1 MQQNERNE
9 PALGFVRNDGRITRP
24 ASCVQDEGIVQPVSK
39 EMDQLSRRLHH
50 YTPPGRPGGVFFCL
64 FFTILK
70 LMRRYRSVLGLDPCD
85 AAYIAGLID
94 GEGTITL
101 SREHRNE
108 NRRLVVSIASTQRCL
123 LEFVADRTGCGKIT
137 NKRTTS
143 EPHTLSFAFRVT
155 NRQALELLRQVRPY
169 LRSYKAARAAL
180 ALKHYL
186 VLTPRNGQYTTGQT
200 RARQEFET
208 FFLATTKNGT
218 LRNDQTA
225 PADGVN
231 PPSGRDGSRIHAGTL
246 AIRPTTA
253 ASSRIWSREIV
264 DARVAKLVV

>member
-1 MQQNERNE
+1 MENEHNE
-9 PALGFVRNDGRITRP
+9 PALGFVRNNGRITRP

-50 YTPPGRPGGVFFCL
+50 HTPPGRPGGVFFCL

-70 LMRRYRSVLGLDPCD
+70 LMGPYRSILSLDPRD

-94 GEGTITL
+94 GDGTITL

-108 NRRLVVSIASTQRCL
+108 NRRLVVSIASTERCL
-123 LEFVADRTGCGKIT
+123 LEFVADRTDCGKIT

-143 EPHTLSFAFRVT
+143 ERHTLSFAFRVT
-155 NRQALELLRQVRPY
+155 NRQALELLRQIQPY
-169 LRSYKAARAAL
+169 LRSYKATRAAL

-186 VLTPRNGQYTTGQT
+186 ALTPRNGQYTAGQK

-208 FFLATTKNGT
+208 FFLATTKNGIP
-218 LRNDQTA
+218 RNGQTGTF
-225 PADGVN
+225 PEKNGH
-231 PPSGRDGSRIHAGTL
+231 PPEV
-246 AIRPTTA
+246 
-253 ASSRIWSREIV
+253 W
-264 DARVAKLVV
+264 

>member
-1 MQQNERNE
+1 M
-9 PALGFVRNDGRITRP
+9 
-24 ASCVQDEGIVQPVSK
+24 QDEGIVQPVSK

-50 YTPPGRPGGVFFCL
+50 HTPPGRPGGVFFWL

-70 LMRRYRSVLGLDPCD
+70 LMRLYRSVLGLDPCD

-108 NRRLVVSIASTQRCL
+108 NRRLVVSIASTERCL
-123 LEFVADRTGCGKIT
+123 LEFVADRVACGKIT

-143 EPHTLSFAFRVT
+143 DRHTLSFAFRVT
-155 NRQALELLRQVRPY
+155 NRQALELLRQVQPY
-169 LRSYKAARAAL
+169 LRSYKATRAAL

-186 VLTPRNGQYTTGQT
+186 ALTPRNGQYTEGQK

-208 FFLATTKNGT
+208 FFLATTKNST
-218 LRNDQTA
+218 
-225 PADGVN
+225 PAV
-231 PPSGRDGSRIHAGTL
+231 SFSVR
-246 AIRPTTA
+246 
-253 ASSRIWSREIV
+253 
-264 DARVAKLVV
+264 